1 MSLASAT
8 IAVIT
13 SLQVSITTVA
23 VSTTSSSSS
32 TTTTISQTSTVPPP
46 PATSSH
52 NISGAAI
59 AGAVVGPICG
69 VALLLGL
76 AFLFLRRRRT
86 SPTIAEASTE
96 ASTYVKPLN
105 PDLGGAT
112 FGGYSESKPGPDLNT
127 THTIRPIPPAYPGPN
142 IAMNTMPTHTNE
154 TGIPPQPVIGAQQQ
168 AASYEMPTHTNDSGI
183 PPQPV
188 VGAQQQTGS
197 YEMPTRRP
205 VTAELGTN
213 PRVL

>member
-13 SLQVSITTVA
+13 TFQVSTTTVA
-23 VSTTSSSSS
+23 VSTTSPSSS
-32 TTTTISQTSTVPPP
+32 TTPTISQTSTVPPP
-46 PATSSH
+46 PATSGH

-105 PDLGGAT
+105 PGLGGAT

-127 THTIRPIPPAYPGPN
+127 THTIRPMSIPPAYPGPGEVGPN

-154 TGIPPQPVIGAQQQ
+154 A
-168 AASYEMPTHTNDSGI
+168 GI

-188 VGAQQQTGS
+188 VGAQQQAGS

-213 PRVL
+213 PRVTGMPPELPASTGFVV